1 MSNDLKIKLPADK
14 GKIDVNDLGEFI
26 WWSNH
31 LGAGLEQLLAAVR
44 KVGDSAQ
51 NVRKHL
57 MEWKIADPGL

>member
-1 MSNDLKIKLPADK
+1 MSNDLKIKLPADRF
-14 GKIDVNDLGEFI
+14 KIDVNDLGAFI

-31 LGAGLEQLLAAVR
+31 LGTGLEELLNAVK

-57 MEWKIADPGL
+57 LEED